1 MQNASMPKFRK
12 LFAALTAV
20 LILSSSTTAFAQGS
34 GLASFFSLLCV
45 GEQSTGFKCERGRWL
60 PARFTTGRYI
70 VTKVDLEAASEIEK
84 ENCRPNYEE
93 KKSNNGPSML
103 NACYNIRGDGGDHHG
118 EFSRSCTE
126 YWVGK
131 RLDHIECDR
140 PTKLFFQ
147 PNGNFIF
154 SYLHPSLSDRPPGD
168 Y

>member
-1 MQNASMPKFRK
+1 MRAPPGVAVQAPGTPHK
-12 LFAALTAV
+12 LRRGCS
-20 LILSSSTTAFAQGS
+20 ISTTA
-34 GLASFFSLLCV
+34 
-45 GEQSTGFKCERGRWL
+45 
-60 PARFTTGRYI
+60 
-70 VTKVDLEAASEIEK
+70 AAA
-84 ENCRPNYEE
+84 NAYEE

-126 YWVGK
+126 HWVGK